1 MPLERIIACKSEGAD
16 GDTGGSGQ
24 LMAKPNEHERF
35 ARLLEEHKRM
45 LYRVA
50 SVYCA
55 DTEDRR
61 DLAQEIVLQL
71 WRSFPRYDDQL
82 KFSTWMYRIGMNVAI
97 SFLRSERRRGRDTV
111 ALEQVDI
118 IDFAAADRVMGE
130 AGDDI
135 RLLQQLVSQL
145 DEMSRALIVLYLEG
159 YSHAEIAEIL
169 GISATNVGTR
179 ISRIKNRLREG
190 LNAT

>member
-1 MPLERIIACKSEGAD
+1 MTKP
-16 GDTGGSGQ
+16 TG
-24 LMAKPNEHERF
+24 NERF
-35 ARLLEEHKRM
+35 VQLLEEHKRL
-45 LYRVA
+45 LYKVA

-55 DTEDRR
+55 DPEDRR
-61 DLAQEIVLQL
+61 DLVQEIVIQL

-97 SFLRSERRRGRDTV
+97 SFLRSEGRRGRDTV
-111 ALEQVDI
+111 AIEQVDI
-118 IDFAAADRVMGE
+118 IDSAAADRVLGE
-130 AGDDI
+130 VGDDF

-169 GISATNVGTR
+169 GISATNAGTR
-179 ISRIKNRLREG
+179 INRIKNRLREEHK
-190 LNAT
+190 AA

>member
-1 MPLERIIACKSEGAD
+1 M
-16 GDTGGSGQ
+16 T
-24 LMAKPNEHERF
+24 KPTMNERF
-35 ARLLEEHKRM
+35 VLLLEEHKRI
-45 LYRVA
+45 LYKVA

-61 DLAQEIVLQL
+61 DLVQEMVIQL

-97 SFLRSERRRGRDTV
+97 SFLRSEGRRGRETV
-111 ALEQVDI
+111 ALEQIDI
-118 IDFAAADRVMGE
+118 IDYAAADRVMGE
-130 AGDDI
+130 AGDDV
-135 RLLQQLVSQL
+135 RLLQRLVSQL

-169 GISATNVGTR
+169 GISVTNAGTR
-179 ISRIKNRLREG
+179 ISRIKNRLREEH
-190 LNAT
+190 NAA